1 MQRFVLNIA
10 SRLSNVD
17 LRGVDHGMVGVGNV
31 TEALSRAM
39 SATVTG
45 HAQHYGLV
53 MAVGVLAA
61 IAIAV
66 FGW

>member
-1 MQRFVLNIA
+1 
-10 SRLSNVD
+10 
-17 LRGVDHGMVGVGNV
+17 MVGVGNI
-31 TEALSRAM
+31 TEALSRIM
-39 SATVTG
+39 SAAVTG

-61 IAIAV
+61 VAIAV

>member
-1 MQRFVLNIA
+1 
-10 SRLSNVD
+10 
-17 LRGVDHGMVGVGNV
+17 MVGVGRL
-31 TEALSRAM
+31 TEALSRGM
-39 SATVTG
+39 SAAITG
-45 HAQHYGLV
+45 HAQHYGLA